1 MEYTLSMGC
10 YKLRFRHVI
19 RSFEFEYAFPSKLV
33 LHATLESINPMN
45 IVATFR
51 AMEDFNMMLNI
62 IEIESFF
69 SLIYSRVHYGVLNR
83 NTN

>member
-1 MEYTLSMGC
+1 MRC

-51 AMEDFNMMLNI
+51 AMEDFKYDVKNSSDRIVFFLNI
-62 IEIESFF
+62 FKSTLRRIKSE
-69 SLIYSRVHYGVLNR
+69 H
-83 NTN
+83 

>member
-33 LHATLESINPMN
+33 LHATLESNNPIN

-51 AMEDFNMMLNI
+51 AMEDYDVKHSSDIIVFFLNI
-62 IEIESFF
+62 FKSTLRRIKSE
-69 SLIYSRVHYGVLNR
+69 H
-83 NTN
+83 